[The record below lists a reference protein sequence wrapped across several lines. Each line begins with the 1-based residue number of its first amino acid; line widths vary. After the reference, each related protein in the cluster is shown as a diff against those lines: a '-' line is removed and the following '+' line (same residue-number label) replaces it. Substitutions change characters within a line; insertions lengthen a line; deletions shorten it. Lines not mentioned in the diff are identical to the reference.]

1 MLLKGG
7 FIVIH
12 NEEDTIVLD
21 NEPYSELA
29 IIALES
35 CAEIAKPIDIKLSAS
50 RENDSHLVDISEIRF
65 SNGEGKVVINE
76 SIRGKDVY
84 ILCDVGNY
92 SCTYTMYGFEN
103 HKSPDD
109 HLQDVKRALS
119 AIAGKA
125 RRITLIMPLLY
136 ASRQHRRK
144 TRESLDCALALQELE
159 RLGVKDIITFDAHDP
174 TIQNAIP
181 LISFETLHPSYKI
194 IKALV
199 SHEPD
204 LQINSSNMV
213 VISPDTGAMDR
224 ALYYAGSLGVDTG
237 LFYKRRDHTK
247 IVDGKNPIVQHDY
260 LGRDVK
266 GCNVLIVDDM
276 ISSGQSIFD
285 IATELKSR
293 GASKIF
299 VAVTFALFTNGKDT
313 FEEYYQNGLIDRVY
327 ATNLTY
333 VPEEIKETEWFRE
346 VDMSGF
352 MANVID
358 TLNYNQSISTLLDST
373 HLINRLLNKRKNNE
387 I

>member
-1 MLLKGG
+1 MLRAKEDVLTK
-7 FIVIH
+7 
-12 NEEDTIVLD
+12 NERSKL
-21 NEPYSELA
+21 PYGDLA
-29 IIALES
+29 IIALQS
-35 CAEIAKPIDIKLSAS
+35 CEEISKPIDEKLSSTRAK
-50 RENDSHLVDISEIRF
+50 DSHLISIDEIRF

-92 SCTYTMYGFEN
+92 GCTYKMFGFEN
-103 HKSPDD
+103 HMSPDD
-109 HLQDVKRALS
+109 HLQDIKRALS

-144 TRESLDCALALQELE
+144 GRESLDCALALQEFE

-174 TIQNAIP
+174 TIQNAVP
-181 LISFETLHPSYKI
+181 LISFENVHPTYKI
-194 IKALV
+194 LKALV
-199 SHEPD
+199 TQED
-204 LQINSSNMV
+204 LLDVNPENMV

-224 ALYYAGSLGVDTG
+224 ALYYSSNLGVDTG

-276 ISSGQSIFD
+276 IASGQSVFD
-285 IATELKSR
+285 ICRELKSR
-293 GASKIF
+293 GANKIF
-299 VAVTFALFTNGKDT
+299 VAVSFALFTSGPEM
-313 FEEYYQNGLIDRVY
+313 FEEYYKKGLLERVY

-333 VPEEIKETEWFRE
+333 VPEDILNAEWFRTVE
-346 VDMSGF
+346 MSGF
-352 MANVID
+352 TANVID
-358 TLNYNQSISTLLDST
+358 TLNHDASISPLLDST
-373 HLINRLLNKRKNNE
+373 SLIRKLLNDK
-387 I
+387 